1 MQPIVNPVMTR
12 GAHLSRLLAL
22 VALSLTW
29 PTPSRADRTV
39 GSSSSTSVL
48 KEEGARLTVK
58 LPTPRQIGRV
68 SLEEALARRR
78 SVRELTGT
86 PLSDA
91 EHSQLLW
98 AAQGITHRTM
108 GLRTAPSAGALYP
121 LEVYLVTRAGVF
133 QYEPRAHELHRASST
148 DVREA
153 LFDAAL
159 GQEPVRDA
167 PSVFVLVGVYE
178 RTARKYGQARAERY
192 VHLEAGHA
200 AQNLLLQAVALDLAA
215 VPVGAFH
222 DDELRRAL
230 ELPPS
235 HQPLYLIPV
244 GRPAR

>member
-1 MQPIVNPVMTR
+1 
-12 GAHLSRLLAL
+12 L
-22 VALSLTW
+22 
-29 PTPSRADRTV
+29 
-39 GSSSSTSVL
+39 
-48 KEEGARLTVK
+48 K

-78 SVRELTGT
+78 SVRELTGAA
-86 PLSDA
+86 LSDA

-98 AAQGITHRTM
+98 ATQGITHRTL

-121 LEVYLVTRAGVF
+121 LEVYLVTGAGVF
-133 QYEPRAHELHRASST
+133 HYEPRAHELHRASST
-148 DVREA
+148 DVRGA

-159 GQEPVRDA
+159 GQDPVRDA

-230 ELPPS
+230 GLPPS

-244 GRPAR
+244 GRPAP